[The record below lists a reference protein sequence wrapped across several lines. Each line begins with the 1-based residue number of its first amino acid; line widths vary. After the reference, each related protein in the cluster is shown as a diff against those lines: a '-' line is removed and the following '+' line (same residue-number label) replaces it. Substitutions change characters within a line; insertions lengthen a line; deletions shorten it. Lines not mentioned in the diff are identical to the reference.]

1 MQAQAS
7 QERDDEDVYFD
18 DESAEVVINSLR
30 LGEEPDSGSL
40 FTNSNWFAFDE
51 DKALND
57 GPEAS
62 LSANLE
68 SPSLNVDDD
77 DMDEVI
83 LGDPTDGTKGSDSLL
98 ATSDRDLN
106 EVSGQTVLLNGP
118 VDKLENDI
126 RPSTP
131 DVKESP
137 AECVEWTEE
146 DAEPGEVSENTAVL
160 SSEVE
165 SEKVMDATD
174 GVMPSTGQVGEEQ
187 GSENLVES
195 SAPDTTIEKTL
206 PHSPDVNSTGDS
218 EPADGSANL
227 ESPLG
232 EQKQEKEEIQEK

>member
-1 MQAQAS
+1 M
-7 QERDDEDVYFD
+7 
-18 DESAEVVINSLR
+18 NWLMKNM
-30 LGEEPDSGSL
+30 LCSGSL

-68 SPSLNVDDD
+68 SPSPNVDDD

-83 LGDPTDGTKGSDSLL
+83 LGDPIDDTKGSDSLL

-106 EVSGQTVLLNGP
+106 EGSGQTVLSNGP

-146 DAEPGEVSENTAVL
+146 DAEPGEVSENTAVPC
-160 SSEVE
+160 SEVG

-174 GVMPSTGQVGEEQ
+174 GVMPGTGQVGEEQ

-195 SAPDTTIEKTL
+195 LAPDTTVEKTL
-206 PHSPDVNSTGDS
+206 PHSPDVNSTGHS
-218 EPADGSANL
+218 EPADGSANV

-232 EQKQEKEEIQEK
+232 EQKQEKEESQEK